1 MNKTNEYNSLT
12 ELAYFFKEQLNKK
25 KYILLYGYNG
35 VGKTRLSYEF
45 KSLNQEKNENDEKIS
60 SDTLYYNAFTEDLF
74 FWDNDIEY
82 DSNRKLMFNSNSK
95 FFKIMKERDID
106 GLIREILH
114 QFVNFD
120 FTINYSESSITFN
133 RTVYNKDK
141 DINETLDNIKISRSE
156 ESLFILCFFLAIVD
170 IVLKQNDE
178 KSKSYEWV
186 KYIYIDDPV
195 SSLDDNNII
204 ALAVYIAHLF
214 KPDKDN
220 KESNEEIKT
229 IPVVIST
236 HHALFHN
243 VMWNELNKI
252 KGNKYFLSYK
262 KDGDTIKYMLEDIKD
277 IPFFYHVAML
287 NQLIEALKDD
297 KLYTYHFS
305 ILRNILE
312 KTASFFGYT
321 HFQECLKINKE
332 KHIDNRLNDK
342 DYYERAIQVLNHG
355 GYSLFEPVKIKG
367 DTKNMFSDILNLFLD
382 NFKFNIEK
390 EIIEKEDNNGK

>member
-1 MNKTNEYNSLT
+1 MNKTMEYESLT
-12 ELAYFFKEQLNKK
+12 ELAKFLKGKLENKR
-25 KYILLYGYNG
+25 YILLYGYNG

-45 KSLNQEKNENDEKIS
+45 KSLSQEKDENDEKIS

-74 FWDNDIEY
+74 SWDNDIEN
-82 DSNRKLMFNSNSK
+82 DSIRKLIFNSNSK
-95 FFKIMKERDID
+95 FFNIMKERSID
-106 GLIREILH
+106 GLIRNILH
-114 QFVNFD
+114 QFVDFD

-141 DINETLDNIKISRSE
+141 DINETLDSIKISRSE

-170 IVLKQNDE
+170 IVLKQNNE
-178 KSKSYEWV
+178 ESKSYEWV

-214 KPDKDN
+214 KPDEDN
-220 KESNEEIKT
+220 NETKEDIKK
-229 IPVVIST
+229 IPVIIST

-243 VMWNELNKI
+243 VMWNEFKKI

-262 KDGDTIKYMLEDIKD
+262 QDNDKIKYILEDIKD

-287 NQLIEALKDD
+287 HQLIEALKDD

-312 KTASFFGYT
+312 KTASFFGYGGI
-321 HFQECLKINKE
+321 EDCLNINEE

-342 DYYERAIQVLNHG
+342 KYYKRAIQVLNHG
-355 GYSLFEPVKIKG
+355 GYSFFQPEKISN
-367 DTKNMFSDILNLFLD
+367 DTKDMFSDILTLFLD

-390 EIIEKEDNNGK
+390 EIIEKEDNNGR

>member
-1 MNKTNEYNSLT
+1 MKETLEFDSLT
-12 ELAYFFKEQLNKK
+12 ELAKFLKGKLENKR
-25 KYILLYGYNG
+25 YTLLYGYNG

-45 KSLNQEKNENDEKIS
+45 KSLNQERNENDEKIS

-82 DSNRKLMFNSNSK
+82 DSNRKLMFNSHSK
-95 FFKIMKERDID
+95 FFNIMKEGSID
-106 GLIREILH
+106 GLIRKILH

-133 RTVYNKDK
+133 RTVYNNDE
-141 DINETLDNIKISRSE
+141 DINETFDNIKISRSE

-170 IVLKQNDE
+170 IVLKQNNE
-178 KSKSYEWV
+178 QSKSYEWV

-214 KPDKDN
+214 KPDKDKTDT
-220 KESNEEIKT
+220 KEDIKT
-229 IPVVIST
+229 IPVIIST

-243 VMWNELNKI
+243 IMWNELKNI
-252 KGNKYFLSYK
+252 KGTTYFLFYK
-262 KDGDTIKYMLEDIKD
+262 QDDDKIKYMLEDIKD
-277 IPFFYHVAML
+277 TPFFYHVAMINKL
-287 NQLIEALKDD
+287 LEASKSG
-297 KLYTYHFS
+297 KLYTYHFA
-305 ILRNILE
+305 ILRSILE

-321 HFQECLKINKE
+321 HFQECLKIDKD
-332 KHIDNRLNDK
+332 KQSDSILNDEM
-342 DYYERAIQVLNHG
+342 YYNRAIQALNHG
-355 GYSLFEPVKIKG
+355 GHSLFEPVVMTS
-367 DTKNMFSDILNLFLD
+367 DTKDVFSAVLTLFLD

-390 EIIEKEDNNGK
+390 EIITKEDNNGR